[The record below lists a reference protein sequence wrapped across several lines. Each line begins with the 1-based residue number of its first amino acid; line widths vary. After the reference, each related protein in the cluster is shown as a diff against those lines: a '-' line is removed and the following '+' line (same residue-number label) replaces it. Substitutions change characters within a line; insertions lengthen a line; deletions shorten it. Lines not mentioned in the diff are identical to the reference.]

1 MSNLQEGTTDFRIC
15 RHKVCQVSCHAT
27 TLKIAQFLRESGIL
41 LLAVQWLV
49 ETDVLCEHWQVK
61 RAQTHHLRNSEPR
74 GNQKCYIIFF
84 FNLFPKN
91 EKEKHLQTICEI

>member
-49 ETDVLCEHWQVK
+49 ETDVRCEHWQVK

-74 GNQKCYIIFF
+74 GNQKRYIIFF